1 MTADSALPPWL
12 HAAHTTLAVLRA
24 RGAHAALLHGPAG
37 IGKWALAMAFARDAL
52 CEAPDAHARACGA
65 CPSCRLGAAGNH
77 PDLRVVVP
85 DALAF
90 RRPVPAEA
98 PDEDG
103 AARDRGDGEGNG
115 AEAERGAAAKASRE
129 IKIEAVRNLAA
140 FTGVTTHRG
149 GLRVVVLGPA
159 EALNAAAANA
169 LLKGL
174 EEPPPQSLFLLVS
187 DHLDW
192 CLPTIVSRC
201 TLVRVAVPP
210 RQAALNWLLA
220 QGIPDAGQR
229 LTEAGGAPLAAVR
242 EDGDGLDV
250 AVAETL
256 RGLLRLG
263 PRLHAA
269 QIAAQVPRT
278 IPVTPS
284 IALFQR
290 WTWDFLSVCL
300 GGHLRYHPQEA
311 ASFAALARAWTP
323 DAAVSWLDRLRDAR
337 ATADHPLNA
346 RAVVEGLLLAY
357 RNSMAEGRADA

>member
-1 MTADSALPPWL
+1 MTADSTLAPWL
-12 HAAHTTLAVLRA
+12 HAAHATLAALRA

-37 IGKWALAMAFARDAL
+37 IGKWELAMAFARDAL
-52 CEAPDAHARACGA
+52 CETPDAHGRACGA
-65 CPSCRLGAAGNH
+65 CPSCRLEAAGNH

-90 RRPVPAEA
+90 RRPAPAE
-98 PDEDG
+98 PQDEDATTHDGGG
-103 AARDRGDGEGNG
+103 ATEV
-115 AEAERGAAAKASRE
+115 ERGAAETKASRE

-140 FTGVTTHRG
+140 FTGVSTHRG
-149 GLRVVVLGPA
+149 GLRVVVIGPA

-201 TLVRVAVPP
+201 ALVRVAVPP

-220 QGIPDAGQR
+220 RGIPDAAQR
-229 LTEAGGAPLAAVR
+229 LTESGGAPLAAAR
-242 EDGDGLDV
+242 DEDGDGLD
-250 AVAETL
+250 AELAETL

-263 PRLHAA
+263 PTLRAA

-278 IPVTPS
+278 VPVAAS

-290 WTWDFLSVCL
+290 WTWDFLSVRL
-300 GGHLRYHPQEA
+300 GGPLRYHPQEA
-311 ASFAALARAWTP
+311 ASFAALAQAWRP

-337 ATADHPLNA
+337 AAADHPLNA

>member
-1 MTADSALPPWL
+1 MTTDSSLAPWL
-12 HAAHTTLAVLRA
+12 HAAHATLAALRA

-37 IGKWALAMAFARDAL
+37 IGKWELAMAFARDAL
-52 CEAPDAHARACGA
+52 CETPDAHGRACGT

-98 PDEDG
+98 QDDEVTGRDG
-103 AARDRGDGEGNG
+103 GEG
-115 AEAERGAAAKASRE
+115 AEGERGAGAKASRE
-129 IKIEAVRNLAA
+129 IKIEAVRSLAA
-140 FTGVTTHRG
+140 FTGISTHRG

-201 TLVRVAVPP
+201 ALVRVAVPP

-220 QGIPDAGQR
+220 QGIPDAAQR
-229 LTEAGGAPLAAVR
+229 LTEAGGAPLAAAR
-242 EDGDGLDV
+242 EEGDGLD
-250 AVAETL
+250 ADAAETL

-263 PRLHAA
+263 PALQAA

-278 IPVTPS
+278 IPVAAS

-290 WTWDFLSVCL
+290 WTWDFLSVRL
-300 GGHLRYHPQEA
+300 GGHLRYHSEEA
-311 ASFAALARAWTP
+311 ARFAALAQAWRP

-337 ATADHPLNA
+337 AVADHPLNA

>member
-1 MTADSALPPWL
+1 MTADSTLAPWL
-12 HAAHTTLAVLRA
+12 HAAHATLVALRA

-37 IGKWALAMAFARDAL
+37 IGKWELAMAFSRDVL
-52 CEAPDAHARACGA
+52 CETPDAHGRACGA
-65 CPSCRLGAAGNH
+65 CPSCRLEAAGNH

-90 RRPVPAEA
+90 RRPAPAE
-98 PDEDG
+98 PQDEE
-103 AARDRGDGEGNG
+103 ATTRERGDGGDGSG
-115 AEAERGAAAKASRE
+115 AEVERGATAKASRE

-140 FTGVTTHRG
+140 FTGVSTHRG

-187 DHLDW
+187 DHFDW

-201 TLVRVAVPP
+201 ALVRVAVPP

-229 LTEAGGAPLAAVR
+229 LTEAGGAPLAAAR
-242 EDGDGLDV
+242 DGDGLD
-250 AVAETL
+250 ADAAETL

-263 PRLHAA
+263 PALRAA
-269 QIAAQVPRT
+269 QIAAQIPRT
-278 IPVTPS
+278 IPVAAS

-290 WTWDFLSVCL
+290 WTWDFLSVRL
-300 GGHLRYHPQEA
+300 GGHLRYHPEEA
-311 ASFAALARAWTP
+311 ASFAALAQAWRP